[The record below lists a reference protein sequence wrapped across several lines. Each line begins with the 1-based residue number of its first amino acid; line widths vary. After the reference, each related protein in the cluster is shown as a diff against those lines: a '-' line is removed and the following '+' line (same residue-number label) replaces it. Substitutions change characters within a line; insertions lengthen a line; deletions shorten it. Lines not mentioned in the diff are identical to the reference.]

1 MEKGKNPLLL
11 NLQKI
16 SSKLCNDAE
25 DAKDLN
31 QMTSV
36 KFLQGA
42 KDLGFDNRKS
52 VDAWLYK
59 VSRNT
64 CIDMYRRKRREIPVS
79 LLEPCTNRYDGSSC
93 DADTASLITNL
104 VEKCSSSSEEAARRS
119 IDRLIKVLTPEEK
132 LAINTTNLGGMPV
145 REACDIM
152 NMSQNNFLK
161 LKRRAIMKMRAEAK
175 ASDLPGDWIR

>member
-1 MEKGKNPLLL
+1 
-11 NLQKI
+11 
-16 SSKLCNDAE
+16 
-25 DAKDLN
+25 
-31 QMTSV
+31 MTSV

-42 KDLGFDNRKS
+42 KGLQFESCKS

-104 VEKCSSSSEEAARRS
+104 VEKCSSSSEETARRS

-175 ASDLPGDWIR
+175 ASDLPGEWIR